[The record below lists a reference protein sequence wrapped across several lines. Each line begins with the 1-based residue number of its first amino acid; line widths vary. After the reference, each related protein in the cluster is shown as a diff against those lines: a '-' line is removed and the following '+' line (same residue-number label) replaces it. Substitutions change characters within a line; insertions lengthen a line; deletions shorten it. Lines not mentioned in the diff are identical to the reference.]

1 MEKRQVFL
9 TEFQAI
15 LLIQKVE
22 PNSPSV
28 HSLASPVWAIFS
40 NLLQKNRGEK
50 VTYGEET
57 GKSYLG

>member
-9 TEFQAI
+9 TEFQVI

-22 PNSPSV
+22 PNSPSIR
-28 HSLASPVWAIFS
+28 SLASPVWALFS

-50 VTYGEET
+50 
-57 GKSYLG
+57 SNLQ